1 MPFTSSCRQSVLGCF
16 YFGANSG
23 VTKIVEIPV
32 EISQD
37 LQDDASGSADENL
50 MEGGAPRCCCPQLSS
65 AIQLSEFSELT
76 LSPPDVKAPFTL
88 PPCNS
93 SSSSSPIWPTTS
105 TWGSGP
111 FVLVGFTGALLPN
124 ASYPSA
130 FGAASSQP
138 LFLAPPPAPLR
149 ESNLATGSQLC
160 LAVAQN
166 LADLRWVALGDFG
179 QSLNAALICF
189 N

>member
-1 MPFTSSCRQSVLGCF
+1 MPYSSSCRQSVLGCF

-105 TWGSGP
+105 TWGPGP
-111 FVLVGFTGALLPN
+111 FVLVEFTWALLPN

-138 LFLAPPPAPLR
+138 LFLAPPCHLARIQLGYW
-149 ESNLATGSQLC
+149 ES
-160 LAVAQN
+160 AVSSSSSEFSGFA
-166 LADLRWVALGDFG
+166 VGGFG
-179 QSLNAALICF
+179 
-189 N
+189 

>member
-105 TWGSGP
+105 TWGRGLSCWWNSLGHYSQMLLTHLP
-111 FVLVGFTGALLPN
+111 F
-124 ASYPSA
+124 
-130 FGAASSQP
+130 AASSQP
-138 LFLAPPPAPLR
+138 LFLAPPPPPC
-149 ESNLATGSQLC
+149 ENPT
-160 LAVAQN
+160 
-166 LADLRWVALGDFG
+166 
-179 QSLNAALICF
+179 
-189 N
+189 